1 LLSQE
6 MLRDVPAVGAPHA
19 GVRAD
24 VFELGIQS
32 ANRCGWPVA
41 KGGTAI
47 AMTRGTRSF
56 LIASHPA
63 SGGG

>member
-1 LLSQE
+1 
-6 MLRDVPAVGAPHA
+6 MLHDVPAGGAPHA

-24 VFELGIQS
+24 VLERGIQS
-32 ANRCGWPVA
+32 ANRCGWPVTR
-41 KGGTAI
+41 GCTAI

-56 LIASHPA
+56 LIAPHPA